1 MSIGLKVLHERLL
14 NRRRYI
20 VFSYYSC
27 AAKQRLSVYMPI
39 GSGLNEAAKRLYA
52 GDQQA

>member
-1 MSIGLKVLHERLL
+1 MNIGLKVLHKRLL
-14 NRRRYI
+14 NRYRHI

-27 AAKQRLSVYMPI
+27 AAKQRLNVYMPI